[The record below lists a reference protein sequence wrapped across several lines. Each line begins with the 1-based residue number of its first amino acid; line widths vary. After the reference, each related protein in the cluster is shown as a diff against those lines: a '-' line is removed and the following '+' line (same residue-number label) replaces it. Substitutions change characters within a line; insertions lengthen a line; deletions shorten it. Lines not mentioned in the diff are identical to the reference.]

1 VGMTCGNCSYN
12 AATKPTNPK
21 DAIGSDKVPM
31 HLWPQT
37 ATVWGVLGMLDG
49 ATKYGRSNW
58 RATGV
63 RASIYYDAIVRHL
76 TAWFEG
82 EDIDPDSGL
91 PHMAHL
97 LASAAIIVDAIAA
110 GRFRDDRMARGGYRA
125 LIDEATPHVARL
137 KEKNAASQ
145 PHHFT
150 IADGD
155 LGGFDG

>member
-1 VGMTCGNCSYN
+1 MNTSRR
-12 AATKPTNPK
+12 KLTNPK
-21 DAIGSDKVPM
+21 DALGSNKVPM
-31 HLWPQT
+31 HLWPHT
-37 ATVWGVLGMLDG
+37 ATVWGAMGMLDG

-63 RASIYYDAIVRHL
+63 RASIYNDAILRHL
-76 TAWFEG
+76 AAWFEG

-91 PHMAHL
+91 PHLAHL

-110 GRFRDDRMARGGYRA
+110 GKFRDDRMAAGGYRA
-125 LIDEATPHVARL
+125 LIDEATPHVKRL
-137 KEKNAASQ
+137 KEKNASYD

-155 LGGFDG
+155 LRRFDDD

>member
-1 VGMTCGNCSYN
+1 MIT
-12 AATKPTNPK
+12 TKPTNPK
-21 DAIGSDKVPM
+21 DILGSNKMPI
-31 HLWPQT
+31 HLWPQS
-37 ATVWGVLGMLDG
+37 ATVLGALGLLDG
-49 ATKYGRSNW
+49 ALKYGRSNW

-63 RASIYYDAIVRHL
+63 RASIYYDAIQRHL
-76 TAWFEG
+76 NAWFEG

-110 GRFRDDRMARGGYRA
+110 GKFRDDRMAQPGGYRD
-125 LIDEATPHVARL
+125 LIDGLTPDVARL
-137 KEKNAASQ
+137 KEKHATAV

-155 LGGFDG
+155 LREYDDA